1 MNQTTKDKHYW
12 LALMVGNSRLHWAC
26 FCDRH
31 LLASC
36 DTPHPPAPQLF
47 ATEFSFSA
55 WQPQF
60 NTETIPSFA
69 TNLTDQPPVVV
80 ASVVPDLLKPW
91 QSYPNARILT
101 LADVPMVG
109 IYPTLGIDRA
119 LAVWGAGN
127 LLGWPVLV
135 IDTGTA
141 LTFTA
146 ANSNKTLKGGAIL
159 PGLGLQFQ
167 SLSQKTAALPLIE
180 ISSNPTLPPRW
191 ALNTEDAISSGILY
205 TLLAG
210 IHNFITDWL
219 QQFPSSSIALT
230 GGDRQ
235 ILGYYLKQLFPD
247 ISAPLI
253 IDKNLIFWGIR
264 DLALSQM

>member
-1 MNQTTKDKHYW
+1 MNQATKDNPYW

-36 DTPHPPAPQLF
+36 HTPHPPASQLLE
-47 ATEFSFSA
+47 TEILFPE

-60 NTETIPSFA
+60 NTEAIPSFA
-69 TNLTDQPPVVV
+69 SNLSDQPPIVI
-80 ASVVPDLLKPW
+80 ASVVPHLLKPW
-91 QSYPNARILT
+91 QNYPNGRILT
-101 LADVPMVG
+101 LADVPMGG

-146 ANSNKTLKGGAIL
+146 ANSNKNLIGGAIL

-167 SLSQKTAALPLIE
+167 SLSQKTAALPFID
-180 ISSNPTLPPRW
+180 ISSIPILPPRW
-191 ALNTEDAISSGILY
+191 ALNTEEAISSGVIY

-219 QQFPSSSIALT
+219 QKFPTSSIALT

-235 ILGYYLKQLFPD
+235 ILGGYLKQLFPE
-247 ISAPLI
+247 ISAQVF
-253 IDKNLIFWGIR
+253 IDEYLIFWGMR
-264 DLALSQM
+264 DLLG